1 MIVTDSRLADAHSAD
16 RGLVFDI
23 QRFSIH
29 DGPGIRT
36 AVFLKGCPLR
46 CTWCSNPESQSRQ
59 PELMWNRR
67 DGRSIVVGT
76 WMDVDEVMDV
86 VLRDKDYYEHS
97 GGGMTLSGGEFMLQP
112 EFAASLIEAAHRR
125 GVSVVGETSGLAQP
139 AIFAQ
144 LVDLL
149 DIVMMDIKHHDPHRH
164 FEVTRARLP
173 LILQNAAY
181 LTNSRTEHIF
191 RIPLIPGVNDSAEDA
206 RGFAHLLA
214 EYGVTQVELVPF
226 HQYGKGKYA
235 DLDREYAFD
244 GVASMTGSDAE
255 TFQSHL
261 TRLGVT
267 TTISR

>member
-1 MIVTDSRLADAHSAD
+1 VTGTRQRETHTED

-67 DGRSIVVGT
+67 DERSTVVGD
-76 WMDVDEVMDV
+76 WMDVDEVMSV

-97 GGGMTLSGGEFMLQP
+97 DGGMTLSGGEFMLQP
-112 EFAASLIEAAHRR
+112 DFAASLIDAAHRS
-125 GVSVVGETSGLAQP
+125 GVTVVGETSGSAQP
-139 AIFAQ
+139 TIFAR
-144 LVDLL
+144 LVDRL
-149 DIVMMDIKHHDPHRH
+149 DLVMMDIKHHDPARH
-164 FEVTRARLP
+164 LELTRARLP

-181 LTNSRTEHIF
+181 LTNSRTAHIF
-191 RIPLIPGVNDSAEDA
+191 RIPVIPGVNDSEADA
-206 RGFAHLLA
+206 QGFANLLA
-214 EYGVTQVELVPF
+214 EYGISDVELVPF

-235 DLDREYAFD
+235 DLGREYGFEEIRSLSGAD
-244 GVASMTGSDAE
+244 VE
-255 TFQSHL
+255 KFQA
-261 TRLGVT
+261 RLARVGVT
-267 TTISR
+267 TTVSG